1 MKKTIILISL
11 FTTFLILTLNVECFT
26 QSGQEE
32 KKVQD
37 TTVSVNDVQILLE
50 KYGCL
55 ACHKTYGPKV
65 GPAYHGVSIK
75 YREEFAE
82 NAADSIALYIKKGST
97 GNYVCSQL
105 EGSIMPPFNIPKEE
119 RMAIANWIVTLRPAK
134 DMYRK
139 QDDIEK

>member
-1 MKKTIILISL
+1 MKTTIYYFLLISISILIGCNDIVSQ
-11 FTTFLILTLNVECFT
+11 TDNTEKPT
-26 QSGQEE
+26 QE
-32 KKVQD
+32 KKI
-37 TTVSVNDVQILLE
+37 SEGELLIE

-97 GNYVCSQL
+97 GKYVCSQL

>member
-1 MKKTIILISL
+1 MKTTIYYFLLISISILIGCNDIVSQ
-11 FTTFLILTLNVECFT
+11 TDNTKKPT
-26 QSGQEE
+26 QE
-32 KKVQD
+32 KKI
-37 TTVSVNDVQILLE
+37 SEGELLIE

-97 GNYVCSQL
+97 GKYVCSQL

>member
-1 MKKTIILISL
+1 MKTTIYYFLLISISL
-11 FTTFLILTLNVECFT
+11 FLGSNDVISQTETTQKQI
-26 QSGQEE
+26 EE
-32 KKVQD
+32 KKL
-37 TTVSVNDVQILLE
+37 SEGELLIE

-97 GNYVCSQL
+97 GKYPCSKL
-105 EGSIMPPFNIPKEE
+105 EGAIMPPFNIPKEE
-119 RMAIANWIVTLRPAK
+119 RMAIANWIVTLRPMK

-139 QDDIEK
+139 QDENEK